1 MTDIQQW
8 RRMIQPARVRTPA
21 TEIEESDAFTSP
33 TTPRKLLK
41 PKFSSYF
48 THHSTT
54 ASTSKFDL
62 PYGGHL
68 VGPDYP
74 WSSTREQPPPTDI
87 EDLIDTVMCKLF
99 EDPTTGLTARWTP
112 HLMRIFESFRNLK
125 DGQQQLLS
133 TVEHDRE
140 KLRKMELAWDCE
152 RQDYKAEVKRLELI
166 LSKGKRGL
174 AEVTLARQDSLLRR
188 GRPENMSRGETLETV
203 FEFLE
208 KTKRYED
215 RAWSSQRA
223 TMRRRSPSAKMR
235 RLSRTLATKNSM
247 MNIHPD
253 LPFGTPPLAGLSVLQ
268 QQQHEA
274 QRVDAGPTDAGN
286 NRTRRNNTGR
296 ANMQYKVTPG
306 IERGRLYAPASNVER
321 SDLAAQTACE
331 TKTSVSDD
339 TFSTF
344 SCAGDLLPDEAA
356 DVTLME
362 PTGTDHD
369 LAAIKRIAT
378 VLAKRRGV
386 DTDDVMPK
394 LIELFVAQPFDNER
408 SCSLPNDL
416 GVEVQRPVTATVDR
430 ALRTAA
436 VRKHPTMK
444 AKASEFFSKLRPQLH
459 VDVSSVDTRRFSFEA
474 GDDTNA
480 ALSAPPM
487 DESYDVRASPG
498 LDRNGARLRWI
509 AKNIKDTNTSL
520 PYIFTGA
527 AKARARRLVIQS
539 TDGN

>member
-21 TEIEESDAFTSP
+21 TEIEDSDAFTSP

-99 EDPTTGLTARWTP
+99 EDPTAGLTARWTP

-215 RAWSSQRA
+215 RAWSSQRGNVKQLPSPSCKLTVDSHHA
-223 TMRRRSPSAKMR
+223 AEIAICQNEETVANACYEELHDEYSSRSPFWHTTSCR
-235 RLSRTLATKNSM
+235 
-247 MNIHPD
+247 PV
-253 LPFGTPPLAGLSVLQ
+253 GTPA
-268 QQQHEA
+268 
-274 QRVDAGPTDAGN
+274 
-286 NRTRRNNTGR
+286 
-296 ANMQYKVTPG
+296 
-306 IERGRLYAPASNVER
+306 
-321 SDLAAQTACE
+321 
-331 TKTSVSDD
+331 
-339 TFSTF
+339 
-344 SCAGDLLPDEAA
+344 
-356 DVTLME
+356 
-362 PTGTDHD
+362 
-369 LAAIKRIAT
+369 
-378 VLAKRRGV
+378 
-386 DTDDVMPK
+386 
-394 LIELFVAQPFDNER
+394 
-408 SCSLPNDL
+408 
-416 GVEVQRPVTATVDR
+416 
-430 ALRTAA
+430 TAA
-436 VRKHPTMK
+436 R
-444 AKASEFFSKLRPQLH
+444 
-459 VDVSSVDTRRFSFEA
+459 SSTSRCWTDRR
-474 GDDTNA
+474 
-480 ALSAPPM
+480 
-487 DESYDVRASPG
+487 
-498 LDRNGARLRWI
+498 W
-509 AKNIKDTNTSL
+509 K
-520 PYIFTGA
+520 
-527 AKARARRLVIQS
+527 QS
-539 TDGN
+539 H